1 MAGDQ
6 SDKKIGPATWIPLG
20 SALLVAFTIW
30 KGWDWLDN
38 RLDEADT
45 RALLQAAEV
54 QRQFQDLK
62 HHLERV
68 EQRVSDQLTYDR
80 FVAWRDLL
88 EVMNA
93 GKIEVPPVKQD

>member
-1 MAGDQ
+1 MANDNAE
-6 SDKKIGPATWIPLG
+6 KKLSPATWIPLG

-54 QRQFQDLK
+54 QRQFQDVK

-68 EQRVSDQLTYDR
+68 EQRVANQLTYDR
-80 FVAWRDLL
+80 FVSWRDML
-88 EVMNA
+88 EVMNQ
-93 GKIEVPPVKQD
+93 GTINVPPVKQD